1 MQLELSVDVE
11 LLDAL
16 PAPHRSSIVSL
27 VDLTD
32 VHLGLSRFRSV
43 LYIHRCRYVR
53 ISELTAK
60 VFVCVKL
67 VGLPFVIGKY
77 VG

>member
-43 LYIHRCRYVR
+43 LYIVVGMYV
-53 ISELTAK
+53 SQS
-60 VFVCVKL
+60 
-67 VGLPFVIGKY
+67 
-77 VG
+77 